1 MKWATLSYFLERC
14 IAGVVMVFVRIVR
27 AFIEGH
33 YEDPTATV
41 GVVGV
46 RGVQKVTVE
55 EKRVSCLH
63 LHIHAF

>member
-1 MKWATLSYFLERC
+1 
-14 IAGVVMVFVRIVR
+14 MVFVRIVR

-46 RGVQKVTVE
+46 RGVQKVAVE